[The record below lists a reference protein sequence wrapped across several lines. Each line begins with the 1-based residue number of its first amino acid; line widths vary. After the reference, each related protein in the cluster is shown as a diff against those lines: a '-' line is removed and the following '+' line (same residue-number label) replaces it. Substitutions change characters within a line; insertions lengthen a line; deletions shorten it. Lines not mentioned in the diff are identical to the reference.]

1 MSLTGPL
8 FLGAV
13 VVVTIAAF
21 VLLVALWPSLA
32 GRSPAKIMA
41 RAGMLLT
48 VNALVLLTAATQL
61 NAQFLFFADW
71 TDLKGAFGS
80 ASTSTALKRGATPSQ
95 ATNRKVGGSAAAAAQ
110 TLPPLPSGRVSP
122 SGVISYTVK
131 GSLSG
136 ITGTVVV
143 QLPPGYTDR
152 VDASVRYPVIEAF
165 QGYPGD
171 AEQWIRTM
179 NLGGVV
185 AQQAASKRMRSALV
199 VSPQVEIP
207 AGMDTECVNG
217 SAGNPQM
224 ETWLAQDVPN
234 WVTHTF
240 RVQTNR
246 ASWAT
251 IGLSAGGWCA
261 AMVAMLHPAQYA
273 AAIVM
278 GGYFRPEFG
287 SFYEAYPPGGQLAH
301 RYDLVALSKRKPP
314 PVAIW
319 LETSHSDPISYNS
332 SAAFL
337 KAARPPLALD
347 ATILQHAG
355 HRISLWQGL
364 LPGSLNWLG
373 ANVPGF
379 KVTP

>member
-1 MSLTGPL
+1 
-8 FLGAV
+8 
-13 VVVTIAAF
+13 
-21 VLLVALWPSLA
+21 
-32 GRSPAKIMA
+32 
-41 RAGMLLT
+41 
-48 VNALVLLTAATQL
+48 
-61 NAQFLFFADW
+61 
-71 TDLKGAFGS
+71 
-80 ASTSTALKRGATPSQ
+80 
-95 ATNRKVGGSAAAAAQ
+95 
-110 TLPPLPSGRVSP
+110 
-122 SGVISYTVK
+122 VISYTVK
-131 GSLSG
+131 GPLSG

-143 QLPPGYTDR
+143 QLPPGYTDP

-165 QGYPGD
+165 QGYPGS

-185 AQQAASKRMRSALV
+185 AQQAASKRMRPALV
-199 VSPQVEIP
+199 VSPEVEIP

-287 SFYEAYPPGGQLAH
+287 AFYEAYPPSSQLAD
-301 RYDLVALSKRKPP
+301 RYDLIALSKRKPP

-319 LETSHSDPISYNS
+319 LETSHSDPISYDS

-337 KAARPPLALD
+337 KAARPPLAVD
-347 ATILQHAG
+347 ATVLQHAG

-364 LPGSLNWLG
+364 LPGSLTWLG
-373 ANVPGF
+373 ANIPGF
-379 KVTP
+379 KATP